1 MDMEAPQRTT
11 ELNAEEGEE
20 EQSPEAQVV
29 HTKNARELP
38 IQAEVTAHDAVHCPY
53 RSWCEVCAAACAK
66 EDAHARSRSTGE
78 ESGGPIV
85 SMDYELL
92 EGKVTVPIVKDHA
105 SGAVLA

>member
-29 HTKNARELP
+29 HTKKAPELR

-53 RSWCEVCAAACAK
+53 RSWCEVCVAASAK
-66 EDAHARSRSTGE
+66 KDAPRGRQALMRRQGCQSCPWIMISWRAR
-78 ESGGPIV
+78 
-85 SMDYELL
+85 
-92 EGKVTVPIVKDHA
+92 
-105 SGAVLA
+105 